1 MPTAISTSELESAL
15 DRAAVNRANAQHST
29 GPRTEAGRNRSS
41 QNATKHGLTSRAPF
55 LRCEDPAA
63 YQLHCRQFHDE
74 YQPQTPTEIQL
85 VQELADTAWRLN
97 RIPRLEAELLDIAQ
111 REMRRNVRAQ
121 PSIAEAVR
129 SLATLGQ
136 HSARLS
142 RQFNKALV
150 TLRQIQA
157 ARLQKA
163 AAVAM
168 PKALPAQDVP
178 APNGFVFSACGA
190 GTPACRVQA
199 YENDLPQQGEPA
211 AAPASCHNTATTPM

>member
-97 RIPRLEAELLDIAQ
+97 RIPRLEAELLDIAE
-111 REMRRNVRAQ
+111 RGLRWDRNVSTVTETTRA
-121 PSIAEAVR
+121 
-129 SLATLGQ
+129 LATLGLHGQ
-136 HSARLS
+136 RLS
-142 RQFNKALV
+142 RQFNKALA
-150 TLRQIQA
+150 TLQQIQA
-157 ARLQKA
+157 SH
-163 AAVAM
+163 
-168 PKALPAQDVP
+168 
-178 APNGFVFSACGA
+178 APVVSHA
-190 GTPACRVQA
+190 GDHA
-199 YENDLPQQGEPA
+199 
-211 AAPASCHNTATTPM
+211 